1 MGGGRPSG
9 WGGLSLPD
17 TYATSLELVLVQDFW
32 VSEESEV
39 GRSSEA
45 EGVIIMETWTLSRI
59 VFVMKILKQAA

>member
-1 MGGGRPSG
+1 MGVGPSG

-17 TYATSLELVLVQDFW
+17 TYATSLELVLVQGFW